1 MILANATNV
10 FVVHKFIVVFYMLFI
25 SLFLH
30 TKVKLKTSPCIYL
43 PYSNTE
49 CSVVLRPLTISLRVE
64 LFLYNLPFK
73 RRNYIKERIRILS
86 QFQILFII
94 FKRNSADE

>member
-73 RRNYIKERIRILS
+73 IRNYIKERIRNIVS
-86 QFQILFII
+86 ISNFVYYFQREF
-94 FKRNSADE
+94 S

>member
-1 MILANATNV
+1 MLLANAINV
-10 FVVHKFIVVFYMLFI
+10 FVVHQFIVVFYILFI

-30 TKVKLKTSPCIYL
+30 TKTSPCIYL
-43 PYSNTE
+43 PYSKTE

-73 RRNYIKERIRILS
+73 RNYIKERIRILS
-86 QFQILFII
+86 KIVFII
-94 FKRNSADE
+94 F